1 MKKTL
6 LALLLSGLTATAGAE
21 IVVGVSVSS
30 TGPGASL
37 GVHIANAVAL
47 MPKTIGGEPVR
58 YVVLDDASDPTAG
71 AKHARRFATDDKVDV
86 ILGSSTVPVAMA
98 QGGVASEAKIPFIAI
113 CPIAIDPAKQPFVF
127 AVPQPISLM
136 VDAIVEHMKKSG
148 VSKVGYIGF
157 ADAWG
162 DMNYASVKDLGA
174 KVGINIVANER
185 FARTDTSATAQALKL
200 IASGPDAVF
209 VGGSGAPSALPQVAL
224 AERGYRKLSYHTHGV
239 VNRDFIRVGGKS
251 AEGALAPTGP
261 VVVAEQL
268 PADHPLKAPGL
279 EFVKRYEAAYGAGNR
294 NAFAAY
300 AWDASLIVQAAVPTA
315 LKAAK
320 PGSAAFRQALRDA
333 IESGSEVSGTH
344 AVYKYTA
351 TDHHGV
357 DRRARVMVKV
367 EGGDWKLVP

>member
-6 LALLLSGLTATAGAE
+6 LALIVAGACASAAAE

-47 MPKTIGGEPVR
+47 MPKTMGGETVK
-58 YVVLDDASDPTAG
+58 YVVLDDASDPTVG
-71 AKHARRFATDDKVDV
+71 AKHARRFASDDKVDV

-98 QGGVASEAKIPFIAI
+98 QGGVASETKIPFIAI

-136 VDAIVEHMKKSG
+136 VDAIVEHMKKAG

-162 DMNYASVKDLGA
+162 DMNYASIKDLGG
-174 KVGINIVANER
+174 KVGINVVTNER
-185 FARTDTSATAQALKL
+185 FARNDTSVTAQALKL
-200 IASGPDAVF
+200 IAAGPDAIF
-209 VGGSGAPSALPQVAL
+209 VGGSGAPSALPQVAA

-251 AEGALAPTGP
+251 VEGVFAPTGP

-268 PADHPLKAPGL
+268 PADHPLRAPGL

-300 AWDASLIVQAAVPTA
+300 AWDASLIVQAAIQDA
-315 LKAAK
+315 LKTAK
-320 PGSAAFRQALRDA
+320 PGTPAFRQALRDA
-333 IESGSEVSGTH
+333 IESGKEVSGTH
-344 AVYKYTA
+344 AVYKYTS